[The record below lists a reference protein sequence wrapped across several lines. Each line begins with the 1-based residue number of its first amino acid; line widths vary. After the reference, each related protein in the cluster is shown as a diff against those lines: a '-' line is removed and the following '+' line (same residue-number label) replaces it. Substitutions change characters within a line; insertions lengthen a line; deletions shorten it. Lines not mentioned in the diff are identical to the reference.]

1 MSDTTSTFDFKLY
14 DQFFKSIIDDLDKKI
29 TEQFKNKNTGKKMD
43 FNEIQD
49 ILKQADTMALNMGD
63 IVSGLGQDERTHAL
77 IKEKIDESMK
87 EIKGKINQFKAVV
100 ADKKENSKLDHMVE
114 KNIDKGKTNK
124 VLKETAE
131 FYKENGKY
139 KRDDVEDRI
148 KNAKREKETAEK
160 MLDQRKDY
168 DDAITAYTTANPSS
182 SRRDAEIALNDEFK
196 NLKTVS
202 ENWRNE
208 AQRLQRIGDYDYE
221 NKLED
226 LIDLANNQ
234 TEVTDELAKEFKMFR
249 KRVEDFSNNSI
260 SQYFTT
266 IDKDPKNENIDT
278 IRNILNNFSSLDL
291 QNESEI
297 KEPQTVLEAIQN
309 DYKDLVN
316 GAKVRGVTLKY
327 IFEAFPQMQEEI
339 LSGIEDGDTKKID
352 TILKETRTML
362 REFPKKSKDVL
373 EYEKEH
379 ADKKIVIY
387 ENEKCN
393 MGTVDSNASTER
405 PEAPEDNITDELDLT
420 DLVLEGEEL
429 RSVTEDKRVK
439 IKVQPSK
446 ITGDSR
452 DDFDDEGNKK
462 YYDFSTSNE
471 ENMDRVVN
479 AAYEALC
486 EKKMEHKEAIN
497 MLLPTVP
504 KTRNIFLKSKLIRY
518 IWNKHLEKEG
528 QPTVEEKQTEKAIK
542 DKLREKI
549 EGRIAKGEENAQYA
563 EELLS
568 FDKRVALTKEDQSK
582 FNQAAA
588 KIIADHVKNNKAEI
602 NKKEANDI
610 KKAADEKMLE
620 R

>member
-29 TEQFKNKNTGKKMD
+29 TEQFKNKNTGKKMN

-63 IVSGLGQDERTHAL
+63 IVSGLGQDEITYTL

-182 SRRDAEIALNDEFK
+182 SRRDAEIALNNEFQ
-196 NLKTVS
+196 NLKTAS

-221 NKLED
+221 HKLED
-226 LIDLANNQ
+226 LIDLANSQ
-234 TEVTDELAKEFKMFR
+234 TEVTDELANEFKMFR

-316 GAKVRGVTLKY
+316 GTTVSGVTLKY

-362 REFPKKSKDVL
+362 REFPKKSKDAL
-373 EYEKEH
+373 KYEKEH

-387 ENEKCN
+387 ENEKRN
-393 MGTVDSNASTER
+393 METADSNAPTER

-420 DLVLEGEEL
+420 DLVGKEFKVKLDYGE
-429 RSVTEDKRVK
+429 V
-439 IKVQPSK
+439 
-446 ITGDSR
+446 DS
-452 DDFDDEGNKK
+452 EGNPTN
-462 YYDFSTSNE
+462 YDFATIEDEDTKNYIVDDVYDKLCQDPVAHR
-471 ENMDRVVN
+471 NAVN
-479 AAYEALC
+479 
-486 EKKMEHKEAIN
+486 N
-497 MLLPTVP
+497 LLPTVP
-504 KTRNIFLKSKLIRY
+504 KKQPGNWFTKFLRNWKNRR
-518 IWNKHLEKEG
+518 LEKKG
-528 QPTVEEKQTEKAIK
+528 KPTVEARQTEKAIK
-542 DKLREKI
+542 EALKQKI
-549 EGRIAKGEENAQYA
+549 EGRIAKGEENEQYA
-563 EELLS
+563 EDLLS
-568 FDKRVALTKEDQSK
+568 FDRRVALTKEEQGK

-588 KIIADHVKNNKAEI
+588 QIIADQVKKGKNINAGKLKKGAE
-602 NKKEANDI
+602 
-610 KKAADEKMLE
+610 EKILE
-620 R
+620 RDDD

>member
-29 TEQFKNKNTGKKMD
+29 TELFKNKNTGKKMN

-63 IVSGLGQDERTHAL
+63 IVSGLGQDEITYTL

-182 SRRDAEIALNDEFK
+182 SRRDAEIALNNEFQ
-196 NLKTVS
+196 NLKTAS

-221 NKLED
+221 HKLED
-226 LIDLANNQ
+226 LIDLANSQ
-234 TEVTDELAKEFKMFR
+234 TEVTDELANEFKMFR

-316 GAKVRGVTLKY
+316 GTTVSGVTLKY

-362 REFPKKSKDVL
+362 REFPKKSKDAL
-373 EYEKEH
+373 KYEKEH

-387 ENEKCN
+387 ENEKRN
-393 MGTVDSNASTER
+393 METADSNAPTER

-420 DLVLEGEEL
+420 DLVGEEF
-429 RSVTEDKRVK
+429 KVK
-439 IKVQPSK
+439 LDYGEV
-446 ITGDSR
+446 DS
-452 DDFDDEGNKK
+452 EGNPTN
-462 YYDFSTSNE
+462 YDFATIEDEDTKNYIVDDVYDKLCQDPVAHR
-471 ENMDRVVN
+471 NAVN
-479 AAYEALC
+479 
-486 EKKMEHKEAIN
+486 N
-497 MLLPTVP
+497 LLPTVP
-504 KTRNIFLKSKLIRY
+504 KKQPGNWFTKFLRNWKNRR
-518 IWNKHLEKEG
+518 LEKKG
-528 QPTVEEKQTEKAIK
+528 KPTVEARQTEKAIK
-542 DKLREKI
+542 EALKQKI
-549 EGRIAKGEENAQYA
+549 EGRIAKGEENEQYA
-563 EELLS
+563 EDLLS
-568 FDKRVALTKEDQSK
+568 FDRRVALTKEEQGK

-588 KIIADHVKNNKAEI
+588 QIIADQVKKGKNINAGKLKKGAE
-602 NKKEANDI
+602 
-610 KKAADEKMLE
+610 EKILE
-620 R
+620 RDDD

>member
-29 TEQFKNKNTGKKMD
+29 TEQFKNKNTGKKMN

-63 IVSGLGQDERTHAL
+63 IVSGLGQDEITYTL

-131 FYKENGKY
+131 FYKEDGKY

-148 KNAKREKETAEK
+148 KNAKREKEAAEK
-160 MLDQRKDY
+160 MLAQRKDY

-182 SRRDAEIALNDEFK
+182 SRRDAEIALNNEFQ
-196 NLKTVS
+196 NLKTAS

-221 NKLED
+221 HKLED
-226 LIDLANNQ
+226 LIDLANSQ
-234 TEVTDELAKEFKMFR
+234 TEVTDELANEFKMFR

-316 GAKVRGVTLKY
+316 GTTVSGVTLKY

-362 REFPKKSKDVL
+362 REFPKKSKDAL
-373 EYEKEH
+373 KYEKEH

-387 ENEKCN
+387 ENEKRN
-393 MGTVDSNASTER
+393 METADSNAPTER

-420 DLVLEGEEL
+420 DLVGEEF
-429 RSVTEDKRVK
+429 KVK
-439 IKVQPSK
+439 LDYGEV
-446 ITGDSR
+446 DS
-452 DDFDDEGNKK
+452 EGNPTN
-462 YYDFSTSNE
+462 YDFATIEDEDTKNYIVDDVYDKLCQDPVAHR
-471 ENMDRVVN
+471 NAVN
-479 AAYEALC
+479 
-486 EKKMEHKEAIN
+486 N
-497 MLLPTVP
+497 LLPTVP
-504 KTRNIFLKSKLIRY
+504 KKQPGNWFTKFLRNWKNRR
-518 IWNKHLEKEG
+518 LEKKG
-528 QPTVEEKQTEKAIK
+528 KPTVEARQTEKAIK
-542 DKLREKI
+542 EALKQKV
-549 EGRIAKGEENAQYA
+549 EGRIAKGKENEQYA
-563 EELLS
+563 EDLLS
-568 FDKRVALTKEDQSK
+568 FDERVALTKEDQSK

-610 KKAADEKMLE
+610 KKAAEEKMLE
-620 R
+620 RDDD